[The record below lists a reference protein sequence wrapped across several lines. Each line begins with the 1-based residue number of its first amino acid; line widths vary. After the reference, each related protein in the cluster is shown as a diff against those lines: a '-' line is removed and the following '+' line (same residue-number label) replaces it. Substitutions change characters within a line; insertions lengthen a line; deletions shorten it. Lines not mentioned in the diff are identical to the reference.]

1 MVDLVIYGG
10 TVVDGTGAPPFPA
23 DVLIE
28 GDRILD
34 VVRRPEGTGDA
45 AGAAGGAPAPAG
57 ARAIDA
63 RGRTV
68 TPGFVD
74 AHSHSDWSIHT
85 NPVAESTVRQGI
97 TTEVVGNCGIGN
109 APVSPRSRDA
119 VRARLAGFGYDGPV
133 TWSTFGEYLD
143 AVQGM
148 GTSPNLAWFVGHST
162 VRAAAGVS
170 GARVTAAQG
179 EAMRALVGEAMAA
192 GALGISTGL
201 EFEPGRTATREELV
215 DLAAVAGA
223 HGGFYTSH
231 IRNRDAALQ
240 DAVEE
245 FLDVSRR
252 AGARAQLSHLNV
264 RHNTGAPE
272 GAWQRAVE
280 TMEGARRGGL
290 DVLADMTPLQDGI
303 GLLAGILP
311 PWLRALAP
319 DEAVAAL
326 RDPATR
332 ARLRGECDRYW
343 RFIHRGEWERVRV
356 QASAQHP
363 EVNGLSFPEIAARWG
378 QDEWGC
384 LFDLLADAGAAMD
397 DLTGVSLLFTEDHLA
412 EMAARPD
419 FCFAVD
425 GYTTHVEGPL
435 AARTRHP
442 LGFAGMVHYLT
453 HHVRERGTVS
463 LEAAVHKM
471 TALPAWHFGL
481 RDRGALAAGL
491 RADVVVLDFERL
503 EDGSTPDRPLAYCR
517 GVEQVLVNGV
527 PVVQDGAH
535 TGARPG
541 RVLRRAG
548 P

>member
-1 MVDLVIYGG
+1 VVDLVIYGG
-10 TVVDGTGAPPFPA
+10 TVVDGTGTAPFPA
-23 DVLIE
+23 DVLID
-28 GDRILD
+28 GDRIVD
-34 VVRRPEGTGDA
+34 VVRRAGGDA
-45 AGAAGGAPAPAG
+45 GAGRPVPGPAGG
-57 ARAIDA
+57 RAIDA
-63 RGRTV
+63 TGMIV

-85 NPVAESTVRQGI
+85 NPTAESTIRQGI
-97 TTEVVGNCGIGN
+97 TTEVVGNCGITN
-109 APVSPRSRDA
+109 APLSPRSHDA
-119 VRARLAGFGYDGPV
+119 VRARLAGFGYGGPV

-143 AVQGM
+143 AVRQM
-148 GTSPNLAWFVGHST
+148 GTTPNLAWFVGHST
-162 VRAAAGVS
+162 IRAAAGVS
-170 GARVTAAQG
+170 GPVVTEAQRG
-179 EAMRALVGEAMAA
+179 EMRALVHEAMDA
-192 GALGISTGL
+192 GALGLSTGL
-201 EFEPGRTATREELV
+201 EFEPGRTATREELL
-215 DLAAVAGA
+215 DLAAVAGM

-245 FLDVSRR
+245 FLDVAQR
-252 AGARAQLSHLNV
+252 AGTRAQLSHLNV
-264 RHNTGAPE
+264 RHNTGAAD

-280 TMEGARRGGL
+280 TMERARRDGL
-290 DVLADMTPLQDGI
+290 DVLADMTPLRDGI

-311 PWLRALAP
+311 SWLRALPPEA
-319 DEAVAAL
+319 AVAAL

-343 RFIHRGEWERVRV
+343 RFIHRGEWHRVRV

-363 EVNGLSFPEIAARWG
+363 EVNGLSFPEIAARWKR
-378 QDEWGC
+378 DEWSC
-384 LFDLLADAGAAMD
+384 LFDLLADAGTAMD
-397 DLTGVSLLFTEDHLA
+397 DVTGVSLLFTDDHLA

-471 TALPAWHFGL
+471 TALPARHFGL

-503 EDGSTPDRPLAYCR
+503 EDGATAERPLAYCR
-517 GVEQVLVNGV
+517 GVGHVLVNGV
-527 PVVQDGAH
+527 PVVRDGAH

-541 RVLRRAG
+541 RVLHRAAL
-548 P
+548 